1 MWTRSLSTRPDSL
14 GCLVLA
20 VYLFADFGM
29 GASDFVDV
37 MRVVGILA
45 LLGTAAAWLTA
56 DWR

>member
-1 MWTRSLSTRPDSL
+1 VDSITKYATGL

-20 VYLFADFGM
+20 VYLFADGM